1 MRLGFYATD
10 KSSDSALI
18 AALLCAG
25 FDVDIIEDRS
35 SMPLADVYCFVGVK
49 RADLARR
56 LTAAGKLWLY
66 WDKAYNRRWP
76 EWWRVT
82 LCAQQPTRYLMDI
95 KQSGNR
101 AAAQGWIRARHP
113 RRADGGH
120 IVLAGSSAKYHDF
133 VNHDYRDPTE
143 YATCLVYEIQARSS
157 RRIVYRPKPSWKAAV
172 PVDGAEYSA
181 RHTTGDIHQS
191 LIGAHVLITHGS
203 STCFDALLAGVPSI
217 ILGDGAL
224 KSISSVSLDDIEN
237 PRRASDDECWQLLA
251 NLAYCQWSLNE
262 IAAGLANDYLKQL
275 VNSYAI

>member
-1 MRLGFYATD
+1 MRSGHRRKCGVGRLGIMRLGFYATD

-82 LCAQQPTRYLMDI
+82 LCAQQPTRDLMDI

-101 AAAQGWIRARHP
+101 AAAQGWIRARPP

-120 IVLAGSSAKYHDF
+120 LGLAGSSAKYHDF
-133 VNHDYRDPTE
+133 LKYDFRDPTE
-143 YATCLVYEIQARSS
+143 YGTCVGY
-157 RRIVYRPKPSWKAAV
+157 W
-172 PVDGAEYSA
+172 
-181 RHTTGDIHQS
+181 
-191 LIGAHVLITHGS
+191 
-203 STCFDALLAGVPSI
+203 
-217 ILGDGAL
+217 
-224 KSISSVSLDDIEN
+224 ISG
-237 PRRASDDECWQLLA
+237 R
-251 NLAYCQWSLNE
+251 
-262 IAAGLANDYLKQL
+262 
-275 VNSYAI
+275 